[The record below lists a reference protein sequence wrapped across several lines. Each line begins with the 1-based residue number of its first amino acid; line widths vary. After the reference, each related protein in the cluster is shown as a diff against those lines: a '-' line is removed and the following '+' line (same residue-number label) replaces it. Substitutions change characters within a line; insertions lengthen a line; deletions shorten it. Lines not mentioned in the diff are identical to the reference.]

1 MILGNSTMDG
11 NRATVPDDTG
21 RLFRLDGLRGIA
33 AAGVLTHHIFLF
45 YAPWQFS
52 AAPFAQVAGWIQ
64 RYGWTLVDLF
74 FVLSGYVFAQV
85 YLRDETLRS
94 QKGLASFWV
103 ARFAR
108 LWPLHLT
115 MLVLIAIV
123 HPANQANTV
132 YAFLAHLAMLQAF
145 VIPVAGT
152 YDGSTWSITVEVL
165 CYAIFATF
173 YAHGRRALLWTTA
186 LMIGL
191 ALISQTLISHPGGPF
206 AGSVFRR
213 GLLGFFLGQALWH
226 CRGRLSKIPMLVLAA
241 SLLAGLWIEVGPY
254 SPVLPLTLLTWPSAL
269 LLALRLKVMESP
281 AMVWLG
287 DRSYGIYLI
296 NLPLIQAVASICEG
310 HELGTTRIVT
320 IQLAIVV
327 MALLAAELS
336 FRWIEAPSRRAIRQV
351 WKRHEG
357 RSSESSGTMT
367 RTRGSV

>member
-1 MILGNSTMDG
+1 
-11 NRATVPDDTG
+11 VPDDAG
-21 RLFRLDGLRGIA
+21 RLFRLDGLRGVA
-33 AAGVLTHHIFLF
+33 AAGVLIHHVFLF

-74 FVLSGYVFAQV
+74 FVLSGYVFAHV

-103 ARFAR
+103 ARIAR

-115 MLVLIAIV
+115 MLVLIAIA
-123 HPANQANTV
+123 HPANQANTA

-145 VIPVAGT
+145 VTPVAGT
-152 YDGSTWSITVEVL
+152 YDGSSWSLTVEVF
-165 CYAIFATF
+165 CYAIFATA

-186 LMIGL
+186 LMIVV
-191 ALISQTLISHPGGPF
+191 ALISQALISHPGGPF

-213 GLLGFFLGQALWH
+213 GLLGFFLGQAMWR
-226 CRGRLSKIPMLVLAA
+226 CRGRLTKIPLLVLAA
-241 SLLAGLWIEVGPY
+241 SLLAGLLIEAGPY

-287 DRSYGIYLI
+287 DRSYAIYLI
-296 NLPLIQAVASICEG
+296 NLPLTQAVVSICAG
-310 HELGTTRIVT
+310 HELGTAQIVT
-320 IQLAIVV
+320 IQVTIAIMV
-327 MALLAAELS
+327 LLAAELS
-336 FRWIEAPSRRAIRQV
+336 FRWIEAPSRRAIRRV
-351 WKRHEG
+351 WKQHEG
-357 RSSESSGTMT
+357 RSSESSGTIT
-367 RTRGSV
+367 RTRGSA